1 MITFVGI
8 VGKRDKPLYLKT
20 YDGSSYTESQ
30 LIENA
35 FTSLD
40 VFDERLRR
48 GQRTDFQFGML
59 ASLTSAALY
68 GFMTNTQIKIM
79 YARLILHAQLACERV

>member
-20 YDGSSYTESQ
+20 FDGSSYTEAE

-40 VFDERLRR
+40 VFDDRLRR
-48 GQRTDFQFGML
+48 PPAFAGAQTAAPLQRTDFQFGML

-79 YARLILHAQLACERV
+79 